1 MESTTTLNNE
11 LSMVKKLA
19 LQMLETIYI
28 NIKEKIVN
36 NECSDEEITEVMVQF
51 HPEKHRYF
59 KQEDFVTADGA
70 MRILHL
76 GQNRAK
82 FFQLTKEYGIENHK
96 ISNQNVGFLRK
107 DIERLREILSDEV
120 KERERKEKRK
130 QGQRKFLW

>member
-1 MESTTTLNNE
+1 MESTMMAQNNE

-19 LQMLETIYI
+19 LDLLEVIRQRI
-28 NIKEKIVN
+28 I
-36 NECSDEEITEVMVQF
+36 SDDFTDEQITEVLVTF
-51 HPEKHRYF
+51 HPERHGYF

-82 FFQLTKEYGIENHK
+82 FFQLTKEYGIVNHK
-96 ISNQNVGFLRK
+96 ISNQNIGFLRK
-107 DIERLREILSDEV
+107 DIERLSEILDEEV
-120 KERERKEKRK
+120 KARERKEKRK